1 MFRSSLPRLASALA
15 ALVLTL
21 PSAIAQDVLNGI
33 AAVVNDEVI
42 TFSQV
47 RELVGAKEQS
57 ARQQYQGETLVE
69 KIKEIRLQA
78 INDLIDRQIIL
89 QEFKKQKF
97 QIPDYFLNDRVNT
110 IVREEFGGDR
120 QAFVRTIEA
129 QGFTLDRFKEME
141 RDKIIVQE
149 MTRSAVKQNIIVPES
164 KILEAYKENISEFST
179 DEEIKLRMIAIKK
192 GESSASRRRL
202 TEEIRSKIMDGAEFG
217 EMAHMYSDH
226 TTQDQYG
233 DWGWINK
240 KVLNEDLT
248 KAAFSLKAG
257 EVSRVLDIGDTY
269 YLLFAE
275 AKKTGTQRPFKEV
288 RDEIEK
294 RLIQMERQKL
304 REEWLTKLRK
314 KAFIKMY

>member
-1 MFRSSLPRLASALA
+1 MSRSLFPRFIFALA
-15 ALVLTL
+15 AIVLVSH
-21 PSAIAQDVLNGI
+21 SAIAQDVLNGI

-47 RELVGAKEQS
+47 RELVGAKEQA
-57 ARQQYQGETLVE
+57 ARQQLKGEELVE
-69 KIKEIRLQA
+69 KVKEIRLQA
-78 INDLIDRQIIL
+78 INDLIDRQLIL
-89 QEFKKQKF
+89 QEFKKNKF
-97 QIPDYFLNDRVNT
+97 QIPDYFITDRVNT

-129 QGFTLDRFKEME
+129 QGFTMDRFKELE
-141 RDKIIVQE
+141 RDKIVVQE
-149 MTRSAVKQNIIVPES
+149 MTRSAVKQNVIIPEA
-164 KILEAYKENISEFST
+164 KIQEAYKENISEFST
-179 DEEIKLRMIAIKK
+179 DEELKLRMIAIKK
-192 GESSASRRRL
+192 SESSASRRRL
-202 TEEIRSKIMDGAEFG
+202 TEEIRAKIMDGAEFG

-275 AKKTGTQRPFKEV
+275 AKKSGTQRPYKEV
-288 RDEIEK
+288 RDEVEK
-294 RLIQMERQKL
+294 RLIQLERQKL
-304 REEWLTKLRK
+304 RQEWLQKLRK